1 MMLSFVNDYSECA
14 YEAILK
20 KFLEINLEKNAG
32 YGYDKYSISAE
43 KKIQKAIECPDAKV
57 FFLAGGTQTNQLA
70 IDSLTDSY
78 GGVIAADTGH
88 INVHESGAVEFT
100 GHKVL
105 PLPNY
110 DGKIKAEDVSS
121 YMKTFYGD
129 ETYEHMV
136 IPQMV
141 YITHP
146 TEVGTLY
153 SLQELK
159 EIYEVCREY
168 KLSLYLDG
176 ARLGYGLGVPDF
188 DVTLPD
194 IAKYT
199 DAFYIGGTKVGAL
212 FGEALVFTKDNT
224 PSHFTTRIKQHGD
237 LLAKGFLVG
246 MQFDVLFTDDLYVK
260 GARRAI
266 ELSDFLR
273 EELRKKNYEF
283 YSSSPTNQIFII
295 MENEKLAE
303 LEEKVGLSIWG
314 AADENRTIVRFV
326 ISWATTKEEVEALID
341 LM

>member
-1 MMLSFVNDYSECA
+1 MIRFDCDYLEGA
-14 YEAILK
+14 HPKILK
-20 KFLEINLEKNAG
+20 RIVEANYDQDAG
-32 YGYDKYSISAE
+32 YSKDKYTKSAKE
-43 KKIQKAIECPDAKV
+43 KIKKALKRDDVDVHILV
-57 FFLAGGTQTNQLA
+57 SGTQTNMTVISSILR
-70 IDSLTDSY
+70 SY
-78 GGVIAADTGH
+78 QAVICADTGH
-88 INVHESGAVEFT
+88 INVHEVGAVESL
-100 GHKVL
+100 GNKIISIS
-105 PLPNY
+105 N
-110 DGKIKAEDVSS
+110 DNGKITGSQIESIVKGYFENPMS
-121 YMKTFYGD
+121 
-129 ETYEHMV
+129 EHMV
-136 IPQMV
+136 MPKLVFISL
-141 YITHP
+141 P
-146 TEVGTLY
+146 TECGTNYTKKDL
-153 SLQELK
+153 E
-159 EIYEVCREY
+159 EIYNVCKENN
-168 KLSLYLDG
+168 LYLYIDG
-176 ARLGYGLGVPDF
+176 ARLGYGLGVPDS

>member
-1 MMLSFVNDYSECA
+1 M
-14 YEAILK
+14 
-20 KFLEINLEKNAG
+20 
-32 YGYDKYSISAE
+32 
-43 KKIQKAIECPDAKV
+43 

-159 EIYEVCREY
+159 EIYEACREY

-176 ARLGYGLGVPDF
+176 ARLGYGLGVPDS

-260 GARRAI
+260 GA
-266 ELSDFLR
+266 
-273 EELRKKNYEF
+273 
-283 YSSSPTNQIFII
+283 
-295 MENEKLAE
+295 
-303 LEEKVGLSIWG
+303 
-314 AADENRTIVRFV
+314 
-326 ISWATTKEEVEALID
+326 
-341 LM
+341 

>member
-1 MMLSFVNDYSECA
+1 MLSFVNDYSECA
-14 YEAILK
+14 HEAILK
-20 KFLEINLEKNAG
+20 KFLEINLEKNVG

-43 KKIQKAIECPDAKV
+43 KKIREATKCPNAKV
-57 FFLAGGTQTNQLA
+57 YFLAGGTQTNQLV
-70 IDSLTDSY
+70 IDSLTEQY
-78 GGVIAADTGH
+78 GGVITADTGH

-110 DGKIKAEDVSS
+110 DGKMKASDLNA
-121 YMKTFYGD
+121 YMKAFYAD
-129 ETYEHMV
+129 ENYEHMV

-153 SLQELK
+153 TLRELK
-159 EIYEVCREY
+159 DIYNVCQEY
-168 KLSLYLDG
+168 QLPLYLDG
-176 ARLGYGLGVPDF
+176 ARLGYGLEVPDS

-212 FGEALVFTKDNT
+212 FGEALVFTKNNA

-246 MQFDVLFTDDLYVK
+246 MQFDVLFTDDLYTR
-260 GARRAI
+260 GAKNAI

-273 EELRKKNYEF
+273 ESLKKKNYEF
-283 YSSSPTNQIFII
+283 FSNSPTNQIFII
-295 MENEKLAE
+295 IDNKKLAE
-303 LEEKVGLSIWG
+303 LDGKVALTVWEPVDEK
-314 AADENRTIVRFV
+314 RTAVRFV
-326 ISWATTKEEVEALID
+326 VSWATTREDVEALVE

>member
-1 MMLSFVNDYSECA
+1 MLSFVNDYSECA
-14 YEAILK
+14 HEAILK
-20 KFLEINLEKNAG
+20 KFLEINLEKNTG
-32 YGYDKYSISAE
+32 YGFDKYTISAE
-43 KKIQKAIECPDAKV
+43 EKIRKATNCPDAKV

-70 IDSLTDSY
+70 IDSMMDTY

-105 PLPNY
+105 TLPNY
-110 DGKIKAEDVSS
+110 DGKMKASDLSA
-121 YMKTFYGD
+121 YMKAFYAD

-159 EIYEVCREY
+159 DIYAVCQEY
-168 KLSLYLDG
+168 KLPLYLDG
-176 ARLGYGLGVPDF
+176 ARLGYGLEVKSS
-188 DVTLPD
+188 DVTLQD

-199 DAFYIGGTKVGAL
+199 DLFYIGGTKVGAL
-212 FGEALVFTKDNT
+212 FGEALVFTKNNV

-246 MQFDVLFTDDLYVK
+246 MQFDVLFTDDLYTK
-260 GARRAI
+260 GARSAI
-266 ELSDFLR
+266 ELSDLLR
-273 EELRKKNYEF
+273 EGLKKKNYEF
-283 YSSSPTNQIFII
+283 FSTSPTNQVFII
-295 MENEKLAE
+295 LENEKLKE
-303 LEEKVGLSIWG
+303 LEGKVALTVWG
-314 AADENRTIVRFV
+314 PVDENRTAVRFV
-326 ISWATTKEEVEALID
+326 VSWATTKEDVEALID
-341 LM
+341 IM